1 MSTAIT
7 SIQVDTRPMELSHR
21 RHLVFASF
29 DQLDVDRTMELIND
43 HDPILLRS
51 QFELEK
57 PNLFTWTYL
66 ESGPDVWR
74 VALTKINGKHG
85 VDTCCGACGGQG

>member
-1 MSTAIT
+1 MSTAINP
-7 SIQVDTRPMELSHR
+7 IQVDTRPMELSHR
-21 RHLVFASF
+21 RQLVFSSF
-29 DQLDVDRTMELIND
+29 DQLDIDRTIELIND
-43 HDPILLRS
+43 HDPIVLRS

-66 ESGPDVWR
+66 ESGPNVWR
-74 VALTKINGKHG
+74 VALTKIKGKHG